1 MVCGRFSVVEAT
13 GRVTGG
19 LEATEAAV
27 DCTEVADDTAAVDD
41 TTVAG
46 VTVVADVIVTADDIA
61 VTDVTAVADVTA
73 EVDHTAVLDAVV
85 TTPGVSGAAKFPT
98 AVLIVGVITMVFD
111 AVYVDVATAL
121 TADVVLIA
129 KLVTKFVLGEAL
141 KLDVTTSS
149 AVALTWFS
157 VAVVAVWSKHTALPV
172 FCSDGGD

>member
-73 EVDHTAVLDAVV
+73 EVDHTAVLDAAV
-85 TTPGVSGAAKFPT
+85 TTPDVSGAAKFPT
-98 AVLIVGVITMVFD
+98 AVLIVGVITMVLD
-111 AVYVDVATAL
+111 AAGVDVTPAL

-129 KLVTKFVLGEAL
+129 KLATKFALREAP
-141 KLDVTTSS
+141 KVDVTTSS

-172 FCSDGGD
+172 FCRDGGD